1 MFEMDRKALKKQY
14 QETQKVMG
22 VCCVRN
28 TANGRLFLECSRD
41 VKARLNRHQAE
52 LMFGKHLNA
61 RLQED
66 WSRFGPEAF
75 SFEIIDVLSPLDKPG
90 YDPADD
96 LDELFSLWIDKLQP
110 FGDKGYNT

>member
-1 MFEMDRKALKKQY
+1 MDRKALKKQY
-14 QETQKVMG
+14 QETRTEMG

-28 TANGRLFLECSRD
+28 TANGRVLLECSRD

-52 LMFGKHLNA
+52 LSFGNHRNN

-66 WSRFGPEAF
+66 WNHFGAEAF
-75 SFEIIDVLSPLDKPG
+75 RFETLDVLEPLDKLD

-96 LDELFSLWIDKLQP
+96 LDELLCLWIDKLQP
-110 FGDKGYNT
+110 FGEKGYNL